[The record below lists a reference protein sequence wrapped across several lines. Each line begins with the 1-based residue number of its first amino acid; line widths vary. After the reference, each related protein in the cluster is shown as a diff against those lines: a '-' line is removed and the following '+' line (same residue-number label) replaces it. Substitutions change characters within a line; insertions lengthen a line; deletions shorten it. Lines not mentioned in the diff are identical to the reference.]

1 MAMAELE
8 KLFAAA
14 KAHGEA
20 SEPDHEVGDLQAVL
34 VSCWAR
40 MTEAQRR
47 EVWGEHA
54 EIVAEWLGA

>member
-1 MAMAELE
+1 MATAELE
-8 KLFAAA
+8 RIFAAA

-40 MTEAQRR
+40 MTQEQRR
-47 EVWGEHA
+47 EVWAEHLENVTA
-54 EIVAEWLGA
+54 WLEA